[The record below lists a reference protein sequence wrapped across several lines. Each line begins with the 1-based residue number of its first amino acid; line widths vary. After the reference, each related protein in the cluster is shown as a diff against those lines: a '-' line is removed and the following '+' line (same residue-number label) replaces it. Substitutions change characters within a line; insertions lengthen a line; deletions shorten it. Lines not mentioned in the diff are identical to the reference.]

1 MVVLRNT
8 KTKADVIVT
17 RVAES
22 MPEGISFNKLAMTF
36 DTNRSA
42 VHRRVARLLQT
53 GRLVRVGDGSHSRLQ
68 VPAQSQRRAG

>member
-1 MVVLRNT
+1 
-8 KTKADVIVT
+8 
-17 RVAES
+17 